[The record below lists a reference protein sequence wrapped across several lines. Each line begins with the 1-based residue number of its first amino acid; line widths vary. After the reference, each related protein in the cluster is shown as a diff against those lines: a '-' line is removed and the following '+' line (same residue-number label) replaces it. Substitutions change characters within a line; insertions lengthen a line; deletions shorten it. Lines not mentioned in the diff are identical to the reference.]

1 MSAANPKKT
10 LSFYLR
16 FCISLAL
23 LGFVFYKAG
32 LTQLWAT
39 IRQADLLY
47 LILSIAITPLL
58 VWASSWKWQVIL
70 QAMNI
75 HVSAA
80 KCFWL
85 YVVGYFFNTV
95 LPTNVGGDVV
105 RAYAVGKSTGKRAE
119 AFSSVFV
126 ERFTGLSVLLL
137 TAIVA
142 FFLAIRQL
150 WNLWLNIALILSVF
164 GYAAILAV
172 VLSPGLLNGLQRII
186 PLKPVKKILE
196 KLLKF
201 QTATLSLRAHP
212 GAFAFAMINSVFFY
226 FLAILNVYISALA
239 FHADLSFAGAVIIT
253 PIIMVISMLPISI
266 GGIGLAEGAYYF
278 TFERF
283 GIIGAV
289 GLSVALLM
297 RAKALLAGAAGG
309 IYYSTMGM
317 QIKSELLG
325 KEMQYDLNGKDVKG
339 EVTYF
344 SGFEDVMRQR
354 KSPLKKYQDIQIG
367 SYRFFA
373 LFKFET
379 IVFLFGSLTGIAG
392 YFFRQIFYPCLF
404 KRAGKGTVFGRNISL
419 QHSGKITIGKKC
431 VIDEYCKLSAQGGAD
446 SEIVLGDEVLLGRGT
461 VLGTR
466 EGHIEIGDFS
476 NVGANCRMGTTS
488 QIKLGKYVLLAA
500 NCYIG
505 GAQHRFDR
513 LDVPIMRQGYES
525 RGGVVIEDNVWL
537 GAGVIVLDGVRIGSG
552 SVIGAGSVVTKDIP
566 PNSIAV
572 GVPAKIK
579 GSRTDFV
586 KADDAAV

>member
-1 MSAANPKKT
+1 MTTPNPKKK

-16 FCISLAL
+16 FAISLVL
-23 LGFVFYKAG
+23 LAYVFYKAG
-32 LTQLWAT
+32 LMQIWAT
-39 IRQADLLY
+39 IRQADLLF
-47 LILSIAITPLL
+47 LILSVAITPLL

-70 QAMNI
+70 RAMNI
-75 HVSAA
+75 RVSAA

-137 TAIVA
+137 TAIIA

-150 WNLWLNIALILSVF
+150 WNLWLNIALILSVV
-164 GYAAILAV
+164 GYTAILAV
-172 VLSPGLLNGLQRII
+172 VLSPGLLNGLKRII
-186 PLKPVKKILE
+186 PLKPVQQLLE

-201 QTATLSLRAHP
+201 QTATLSLRTHP
-212 GAFAFAMINSVFFY
+212 GAFVFAMINSVFFY
-226 FLAILNVYISALA
+226 FLAIINVYISALA
-239 FHADLSFAGAVIIT
+239 FRADLSFAGAVIIT
-253 PIIMVISMLPISI
+253 PIIMVITMLPISI
-266 GGIGLAEGAYYF
+266 GGIGLAEGAYFF

-297 RAKALLAGAAGG
+297 RAKALLAGAVGG

-317 QIKSELLG
+317 QIKSEFLG
-325 KEMQYDLNGKDVKG
+325 KEMQYDLNGNDVKG

-354 KSPLKKYQDIQIG
+354 KSPIKKYQDIQIG
-367 SYRFFA
+367 NYR
-373 LFKFET
+373 LFSLIKFES
-379 IVFLFGSLTGIAG
+379 IIFLFGYLPGMAG
-392 YFFRQIFYPCLF
+392 YFFRQFFFPALF
-404 KRAGKGTVFGRNISL
+404 KRVGKGTVFGRSLSL

-431 VIDEYCKLSAQGGAD
+431 VIDEYCKLSAQGGGD
-446 SEIVLGDEVLLGRGT
+446 SEIILGDEVLLGRGT

-466 EGHIEIGDFS
+466 EGRIEIGDFS
-476 NVGANCRMGTTS
+476 NIGANCRMGTTS

-513 LDVPIMRQGYES
+513 LDVPIMRQGYQS

-537 GAGVIVLDGVRIGSG
+537 GAGVTVLDGVRIGSG

-566 PNSIAV
+566 PNSIAI

-579 GSRTDFV
+579 GSRIEL
-586 KADDAAV
+586 KADDAAA